1 MKIEAADQYSRALKE
16 GQRYYKSAVSRG
28 AYPYPLVLDEL
39 LHESAVAGY
48 ADLGITSIPTDQII
62 GTKSAGRTAALAGN
76 FMPLLEP
83 NTEFAAKWMSLCDA
97 HLSDE
102 GIRDAIEVWE
112 YLGRF
117 YIQEGNKRLSV
128 LLSYGAPT
136 VAAHVTRVI
145 PSYSEDPE
153 VQIYYEFMRFYTLSR
168 LYGVEFRHRGCYEKL
183 QAALGFAPD
192 HVWTDAERRSFSAG
206 FSQFRTA
213 LGKHLLQMNT
223 LTPAEVLLVWL
234 QVFRFRDIKD
244 LPLSE
249 LTKRIDKLWPDVLAQ
264 AGQEDTLTL
273 STEPEAKEK
282 SVLSKLL
289 SITHPEH
296 LNIAMLYAWSPE
308 EDIWTQAHDEGRKY
322 LEDHLGTRVTVRDY
336 LASARDYDSL
346 IESAVSDGAEV
357 IFATDASMISACRK
371 AAALHKDVKIL
382 NCGLFQ
388 PYTGVR
394 MYNGRTYECKFVTG
408 AIAGAMANTDVIG
421 YVANSPVFGTPA
433 SVNAFALGARLT
445 NPNVRIQLDWACLP
459 GDPVQRLSDQGV
471 RVISNRE
478 ILSESAMQKY
488 FELGTF
494 RFRDD
499 GSLESLVTPFWSWGK
514 LYEKIVLS
522 IFSGAWNDISASRA
536 INYWWGMGS
545 GVLDVRFSETLPEGL
560 RQLGEILK
568 SGIQNGS
575 VSPFQGKISDQNG
588 VLRSSGRRW
597 LKPEEILSMNWF
609 CDNVDGEIPGF
620 DALRPEYAET
630 VRLLGLYR
638 EQLLPEAQGGQL

>member
-1 MKIEAADQYSRALKE
+1 
-16 GQRYYKSAVSRG
+16 
-28 AYPYPLVLDEL
+28 
-39 LHESAVAGY
+39 
-48 ADLGITSIPTDQII
+48 
-62 GTKSAGRTAALAGN
+62 
-76 FMPLLEP
+76 
-83 NTEFAAKWMSLCDA
+83 
-97 HLSDE
+97 
-102 GIRDAIEVWE
+102 
-112 YLGRF
+112 
-117 YIQEGNKRLSV
+117 
-128 LLSYGAPT
+128 
-136 VAAHVTRVI
+136 
-145 PSYSEDPE
+145 
-153 VQIYYEFMRFYTLSR
+153 
-168 LYGVEFRHRGCYEKL
+168 
-183 QAALGFAPD
+183 
-192 HVWTDAERRSFSAG
+192 
-206 FSQFRTA
+206 
-213 LGKHLLQMNT
+213 
-223 LTPAEVLLVWL
+223 
-234 QVFRFRDIKD
+234 
-244 LPLSE
+244 
-249 LTKRIDKLWPDVLAQ
+249 
-264 AGQEDTLTL
+264 
-273 STEPEAKEK
+273 
-282 SVLSKLL
+282 
-289 SITHPEH
+289 
-296 LNIAMLYAWSPE
+296 
-308 EDIWTQAHDEGRKY
+308 
-322 LEDHLGTRVTVRDY
+322 
-336 LASARDYDSL
+336 
-346 IESAVSDGAEV
+346 
-357 IFATDASMISACRK
+357 MISACRK